1 MTLDYKEDLEFFQ
14 NLYSNLDPEEDNQKI
29 IEFLEKNDEIPKI
42 NYYKQKEF
50 LKNQKK
56 FNEEVKI

>member
-1 MTLDYKEDLEFFQ
+1 MFNFRYKMKQFF
-14 NLYSNLDPEEDNQKI
+14 NYLKEDNQKI

-50 LKNQKK
+50 LKNQK
-56 FNEEVKI
+56 NLMRR